1 MVKIRQ
7 YNTKS
12 LYFPDRIT
20 AAMGRIFDYP
30 LTIVEAPMG
39 YGKTTAVKEYL
50 NRSDAYVLWQMV
62 YDNSLSS
69 FWKGLCRCFV
79 KLNED
84 CSQSL
89 VQLGF
94 PGDSALRREAL
105 KIIEAIELPAK
116 TVLVIDDYH
125 LIKSTEADQLIE
137 FLVLNEITN
146 LHIVLIARFTEL
158 QSHEE
163 LKLKGYLHHIA
174 QETFELAPKEIAEYY
189 QLCGIKLGDAEA
201 DKLYVLTEGW
211 ISALYLLMLN
221 FIAEGSYLYSDNIY
235 KLVEKAVYSR
245 FSNEI
250 KDFLLTMCIFDS
262 FTPEQ
267 AAYMWGGENSGK
279 LLTEITSKNAFVK
292 CDPKTKIYQAHNIFT
307 NFLKS
312 IFARKDPSYRQKVYQ
327 KAARWFLK
335 TGDYP
340 AAMHYF
346 YKNADFDN
354 ILLALEADKAV
365 SFNGEN
371 KELLI
376 TYLEECPEE
385 GKAEHPYALLIYAMH
400 LFTYNKMELFGKVCG
415 EFSRIMAM
423 DQSLNHELRRR
434 LLGEFEL
441 LLSFTG
447 YNNIK
452 KMSEH
457 HRKACELLD
466 QPTSIYDTE
475 TNWTFGSPSVLY
487 MFYRESGKL
496 EEHVGDIIEALPY
509 YYRLTNGHGR
519 GAEYVM
525 EAERHFNIGE
535 FENAANS
542 IKKAL
547 FETPENLETGIVLC
561 IEFLR
566 MRLALMKGDIPLMLE
581 LLHKMRSE
589 MSSKKEYHY
598 LHTVEICEGFIY
610 SYLNQKNKIPERLV
624 SGNLNHTRLMFPAY
638 AALNIV
644 HGRILLINGEY
655 LKLIGSAEQF
665 IGIAAVFSNLLGY
678 IYIYIYLAAAY
689 QQISRKDEALS
700 ALKQA
705 LDIAMP
711 DRMYMPFAENC
722 DYIKPLLEQLYRE
735 GLYRED
741 IPRILELAAAYLE
754 AAAAIKGH
762 LIGEK
767 PELTKRELE
776 IAQLAAA
783 GLTNKAIGARLFIS
797 ENTVKTQL
805 KSAFEKL
812 GVKSRVLLK
821 QALQRLS

>member
-1 MVKIRQ
+1 MAKTRQ

-20 AAMGRIFDYP
+20 EAMGRIFDYR

-39 YGKTTAVKEYL
+39 YGKTTVVKECL
-50 NRSDAYVLWQMV
+50 NCSDVLWQMV
-62 YDNSLSS
+62 YDNSLSN
-69 FWKGLCRCFV
+69 FWKGLCRCFA

-89 VQLGF
+89 LQLGF
-94 PGDSALRREAL
+94 PDDSVLRREAV
-105 KIIEAIELPAK
+105 KIIEAIELPVK
-116 TVLVIDDYH
+116 TILVIDDYH
-125 LIKSTEADQLIE
+125 LIKSPEADQLIE

-146 LHIVLIARFTEL
+146 FHIVLIARFTQL
-158 QSHEE
+158 QSREE
-163 LKLKGYLHHIA
+163 LKFKGYLHHIT
-174 QETFELAPKEIAEYY
+174 QETFELTPQEIMEYY
-189 QLCGIKLGDAEA
+189 KLCGIKLGDAEA
-201 DKLYVLTEGW
+201 DRLYILTEGW

-221 FIAEGSYLYSDNIY
+221 FIADGSYLFSDNIY
-235 KLVEKAVYSR
+235 KLVEKAVYSP
-245 FSNEI
+245 FSDEI
-250 KDFLLTMCIFDS
+250 KDFLLTMGIFDS
-262 FTPEQ
+262 FTSEQ
-267 AAYMWGGENSGK
+267 AAHMWGGENSGE
-279 LLTEITSKNAFVK
+279 LLTEITNKNAFVK

-312 IFARKDPSYRQKVYQ
+312 IFEKKALSYQHGVYQ
-327 KAARWFLK
+327 KAAQWFLK

-346 YKNADFDN
+346 YDCGDFAN
-354 ILLALEADKAV
+354 ILCALEVDKAV

-371 KELLI
+371 KELLFR
-376 TYLEECPEE
+376 YLEQCPE
-385 GKAEHPYALLIYAMH
+385 KVRAEHPYALLIYAMH
-400 LFTYNKMELFGKVCG
+400 IFTYNNIELFGKVCG
-415 EFSRIMAM
+415 EFSRIMATN
-423 DQSLNHELRRR
+423 QSLNNELRRR

-441 LLSFTG
+441 LLSFAG
-447 YNNIK
+447 YNDIK

-466 QPTSIYDTE
+466 QPTSIYDTKS
-475 TNWTFGSPSVLY
+475 NWTFGSPSVLY

-535 FENAANS
+535 FEDAEIS

-547 FETPENLETGIVLC
+547 SEKPAENLETGIILC
-561 IEFLR
+561 IEFLQT
-566 MRLALMKGDIPLMLE
+566 RLAFLKGNFSLMLE

-589 MSSKKEYHY
+589 ISSKKEYHY
-598 LHTVEICEGFIY
+598 LHTVEICEGFLY
-610 SYLNQKNKIPERLV
+610 SYLKQKNRIPERLT
-624 SGNLNHTRLMFPAY
+624 SGNLSNTRLKFPAY
-638 AALNIV
+638 AMLNIV

-655 LKLIGSAEQF
+655 LKLIGSTEHF
-665 IGIAAVFSNLLGY
+665 IGIAAVFSNLLGT
-678 IYIYIYLAAAY
+678 IYAYIYLAAAY

-711 DRMYMPFAENC
+711 DRMVMPFVENC
-722 DYIKPLLEQLYRE
+722 DYIKLLLEQLYQE
-735 GLYRED
+735 GLYRND
-741 IPRILELAAAYLE
+741 LSRILELAAGYLDTAVTFKE
-754 AAAAIKGH
+754 H
-762 LIGEK
+762 FSGEK
-767 PELTKRELE
+767 PELTRRELE
-776 IAQLAAA
+776 IAQLAAE

-821 QALQRLS
+821 QALH